1 MTSISEIIKQIAN
14 QADSV
19 QLAQGVV
26 RSVDNMAQDDK
37 DKCVCK
43 VAINHGTPS
52 ELILDDV
59 RFNVVHH
66 KRKLTLS
73 GKPDEKDNIVSTYT
87 IPAVGAYVLLIKPAQ
102 TDTWYVLHSS
112 KTQAQFLNGDAF
124 GGLVKVEVLTERLN
138 AIEDFLNNFLED
150 FKKHTHEL
158 GVPTFSGTIGGQ
170 PASGTVTG
178 ATKVYS
184 SSLQKVAK
192 TERKKIENANVKH
205 G

>member
-1 MTSISEIIKQIAN
+1 MTSISEIIKQIAS

-19 QLAQGVV
+19 QVAQGVV
-26 RSVDNMAQDDK
+26 RSVDNMTQDDK

-66 KRKLTLS
+66 KRELTPL

-124 GGLVKVEVLTERLN
+124 GGLVKVKVLTERLN
-138 AIEDFLNNFLED
+138 KIEKLLNNLLDVFL
-150 FKKHTHEL
+150 THNHK
-158 GVPTFSGTIGGQ
+158 VPNGISAGFE
-170 PASGTVTG
+170 P
-178 ATKVYS
+178 
-184 SSLQKVAK
+184 K
-192 TERKKIENANVKH
+192 TEAKIQLLDLKDINPITKEEDLANKNVKH

>member
-1 MTSISEIIKQIAN
+1 MTSISEIIKQIAS

-19 QLAQGVV
+19 QVAQGVV
-26 RSVDNMAQDDK
+26 LRVDNMTQDDK

-52 ELILDDV
+52 ELILGDV

-66 KRKLTLS
+66 KRELTPL

-102 TDTWYVLHSS
+102 TDIWYVLHSS

-124 GGLVKVEVLTERLN
+124 GGLVKVKVLTERLN
-138 AIEDFLNNFLED
+138 KIETLLNDFLTV
-150 FKKHTHEL
+150 FKAHVH
-158 GVPTFSGTIGGQ
+158 PNH
-170 PASGTVTG
+170 G
-178 ATKVYS
+178 ATFTPIPTPVLSEINPLTQEKD
-184 SSLQKVAK
+184 L
-192 TERKKIENANVKH
+192 ENANVKH

>member
-26 RSVDNMAQDDK
+26 RSVDNMTQDDK

-66 KRKLTLS
+66 KRELTLS

-87 IPAVGAYVLLIKPAQ
+87 IPAVGAYVLLIKPAK

-124 GGLVKVEVLTERLN
+124 GGLVKVEALTERLN
-138 AIEDFLNNFLED
+138 KIEKLLNNLLDVFL
-150 FKKHTHEL
+150 THNHN
-158 GVPTFSGTIGGQ
+158 VPNGIS
-170 PASGTVTG
+170 TG
-178 ATKVYS
+178 FEF
-184 SSLQKVAK
+184 K
-192 TERKKIENANVKH
+192 TEAKIELLDLKEIPITIEKDLENANVKH